1 MTSGQSTESSIDRDS
16 TTASRLSPEPPKRPV
31 APVAGA
37 TLDRG
42 RNFKPGRPKSLGH
55 RSAVRWLQRG
65 AVSEVAP
72 SRRTGSRAV
81 RLAPAVADWLAPR
94 TYSVPDQRCHTRP
107 PTRSGRTALKRKRP
121 GGDRRY
127 TAECPPSEESTRP
140 RTHVGI
146 PGPDVCRADADTPTS
161 TALAPCGVQASRLV
175 SVGTN
180 SNGSPTA
187 TDVAV
192 SLASWRHEDAT
203 CGPRC
208 SVAAARPNR
217 CSGAPLRA
225 RCRGLAARRCRRA
238 ATLRLAPPGGS
249 VKSRYLSRG
258 QTWKDEPSPHPSPR
272 GWRMRLGGTS
282 PWRAT
287 YHVPA
292 HEGRHGLSG

>member
-1 MTSGQSTESSIDRDS
+1 MTSGQSTESSVGRDS
-16 TTASRLSPEPPKRPV
+16 TTASRLSPEPPKRPA

-37 TLDRG
+37 LSTGGETSNPGG
-42 RNFKPGRPKSLGH
+42 RSPSGTEVPSVGCSGE
-55 RSAVRWLQRG
+55 RSPRWLHPAGR
-65 AVSEVAP
+65 AP
-72 SRRTGSRAV
+72 EHQARSSRC
-81 RLAPAVADWLAPR
+81 RLAGHAHLFSAGPTMPHATAHEERPNR
-94 TYSVPDQRCHTRP
+94 TEAQTAWRRQTMHGSV
-107 PTRSGRTALKRKRP
+107 SI
-121 GGDRRY
+121 
-127 TAECPPSEESTRP
+127 PSEEGTRP

-146 PGPDVCRADADTPTS
+146 PGPDVCGADADTPTS
-161 TALAPCGVQASRLV
+161 TALAPCGVRASRFV

-192 SLASWRHEDAT
+192 SPASWRHEDAT

-208 SVAAARPNR
+208 SVAAARAEPVQR
-217 CSGAPLRA
+217 RTLAGTLPWPGCAPLPVCSHPEVGAP
-225 RCRGLAARRCRRA
+225 
-238 ATLRLAPPGGS
+238 GG